1 MIANTTVPG
10 LPGDGKTPGTPMSD
24 DTPGNDTLGIEIDG
38 RACRA
43 RKGRMVIEVADANA
57 VPIPR

>member
-1 MIANTTVPG
+1 
-10 LPGDGKTPGTPMSD
+10 MSD